1 MAERGGQTPR
11 DGKEQ
16 TGSGMATAATGLAA
30 NVTSAGAKGGAQSEG
45 AQNPLPPLADGG
57 LGHVDEVAR
66 PVQGEQNQF
75 SPEEIARIVRENM
88 EMRIR
93 IDV

>member
-11 DGKEQ
+11 DGTEQ

-30 NVTSAGAKGGAQSEG
+30 NATSAGAKGGAQSAG
-45 AQNPLPPLADGG
+45 AQNPLPPLAGGG
-57 LGHVDEVAR
+57 LEHADGVAR

-75 SPEEIARIVRENM
+75 SPEEIARIVRENT
-88 EMRIR
+88 
-93 IDV
+93 